1 MRNREHHPRVS
12 AGLFFIVLGLALLAA
27 TTDVLHLGSPARY
40 FTWQTVLIFIG
51 VLQLVNLHFTGGI
64 LFIAGGFWFIL
75 DQYYY
80 YDVPQYVRTLYWPGV
95 IILLGISFIIS
106 SLIRKHPKEINK

>member
-1 MRNREHHPRVS
+1 MAHREPHPKIS
-12 AGLFFIVLGLALLAA
+12 IGLFFIVLGLALLAA

-51 VLQLVNLHFTGGI
+51 VLLLVNLHFTGGV
-64 LFIAGGFWFIL
+64 LMIAGGFWFLL
-75 DQYYY
+75 DQFYS

-95 IILLGISFIIS
+95 IIVLGVAFIVS
-106 SLIRKHPKEINK
+106 SLVKRHPKEIK